1 MQESQESNTVC
12 FFFLTI
18 PPLFC
23 LFVGEH
29 IWRGELSL
37 ASSLSFSCLYY
48 FSLKLPSCQHL
59 FDTDVVQTLFYF
71 IQKFLQSYSH
81 SIAPLTPTETC

>member
-23 LFVGEH
+23 LLGEH